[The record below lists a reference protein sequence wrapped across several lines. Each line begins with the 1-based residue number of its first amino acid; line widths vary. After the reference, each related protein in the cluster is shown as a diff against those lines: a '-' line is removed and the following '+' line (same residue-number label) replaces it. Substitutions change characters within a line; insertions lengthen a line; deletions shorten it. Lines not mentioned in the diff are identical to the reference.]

1 MNAVAEQHRLIGN
14 LLMLGVVAEL
24 DEAAARVRVDLDG
37 MRSDWIPW
45 VTERAGA
52 GVRSWNAPEVGEQ
65 VIVASPY
72 GDPAQGVVLG
82 SIFQD
87 AHPAPGER
95 SSVHRTEY
103 ADGTRIE
110 YDRRERRLTIDVGE
124 GQVMVRCRSAHV
136 EASRG
141 VDLRTPAV
149 RCSGSLST
157 VGNLA
162 AGTGASGTFTTASGN
177 IVTVQQ
183 GIVTNIF

>member
-1 MNAVAEQHRLIGN
+1 MNAVGEQHRLIGN
-14 LLMLGVVAEL
+14 LLMLGVVVEL
-24 DEAAARVRVDLDG
+24 DAGAARVRVDLDG

-45 VTERAGA
+45 VAERAGA
-52 GVRSWNAPEVGEQ
+52 GVRCWNAPEVGEQ
-65 VIVASPY
+65 VVVACPY

-87 AHPAPGER
+87 QHPAPGAR

-103 ADGTRIE
+103 ADGSCVE
-110 YDRRERRLTIDVGE
+110 YDRQARRLTIDVGD
-124 GQVMVRCRSAHV
+124 GQVLVRCRSAQV
-136 EASRG
+136 EASHG

-157 VGNLA
+157 AGNLA